1 MESQSLQV
9 VPILFRQ
16 SLFDNNTVNRHEI
29 RRLIPTILP
38 LRSGVACLTQ

>member
-16 SLFDNNTVNRHEI
+16 SLFDSSTANRHET

-38 LRSGVACLTQ
+38 LRWAVACLM

>member
-9 VPILFRQ
+9 VPIPFRQ
-16 SLFDNNTVNRHEI
+16 SLFDSNMANRLET

-38 LRSGVACLTQ
+38 LHWGVACLI